1 MSVSELHS
9 TRLQAENMAKARTI
23 FERQKLKPS
32 QLRTVADRRLG
43 DARFLQKSGLNARA
57 NGAMYLGGFVVECL
71 LKANLLEEHPWL
83 QNAGSPSGHRESDR
97 ALWFLCYR
105 WHDLDGILARL
116 PRLTERLASAGQRGQ
131 TRMLQSLKSICAQ
144 WTIQA
149 RYSPQMTTVQDADKF
164 ISRIEEVR
172 PWLIR

>member
-1 MSVSELHS
+1 
-9 TRLQAENMAKARTI
+9 MAKARNI
-23 FERQKLKPS
+23 FVRQRLNPR
-32 QLRTVADRRLG
+32 QLRTVAERRLG

-83 QNAGSPSGHRESDR
+83 QSAGTPPEHSASAR

-105 WHDLDGILARL
+105 WHDLGGMLERL
-116 PRLTERLASAGQRGQ
+116 PKLTERLAPTGQRGQ

-144 WTIQA
+144 WTIHA
-149 RYSPQMTTVQDADKF
+149 RYSPRMATIQEANEF

-172 PWLIR
+172 PWLR